1 MREPRILV
9 NLVFFALLGVLLSV
23 WAVRSI
29 IHIDALERPYHV
41 TADFATSPGLTSDL
55 EITHLGVRVG
65 RVGDVRLRQGHVEV
79 RFDLNRGTRIPAGVG
94 ARVQRKSAIGEPYIE
109 LTQPSKPGTGVLKD
123 GDRIPL
129 SRTAGTVDYQEL
141 FAGLN
146 ATLRAVDPRDAR
158 TLVHETATGLQGRG
172 GSIHDIIGDTYQL
185 TRTLAANAGTL
196 DALSAEL
203 TRLTATLSDH
213 RDQIASGTA
222 DLASLT
228 ASVRQSRKELDA
240 ILDEG
245 PGALAQVN
253 RLLQKSRPGLD
264 CLLTAAATPTAP
276 LLTSAN
282 SAKIRHVLTMVPT
295 LQALVGDITARDASG
310 TYVRVTPVITL
321 SGSQAAAEY
330 NRPIARP
337 DAPDVPLCKATGKG
351 KGGGSAKEAAGSAKK
366 DSGSARSAGTSSPTS
381 DPTLSAKPVSSVG
394 EQPASSRWLPLL
406 PPLIGVVV
414 LLAVAAQ
421 FVRARVRTRR

>member
-41 TADFATSPGLTSDL
+41 TADFAASPGLTSDL

-65 RVGDVRLRQGHVEV
+65 RVGDVRLRQGRVEV
-79 RFDLNRGTRIPAGVG
+79 RFDLNRGTRIPADVG

-109 LTQPSKPGTGVLKD
+109 LTQPSRSGAGVLKD

-141 FAGLN
+141 FAGLS
-146 ATLRAVDPRDAR
+146 ATLRSVDPRDAR

-172 GSIHDIIGDTYQL
+172 GSIHDLIGDTYQL
-185 TRTLAANAGTL
+185 TRTLAADAETL
-196 DALSAEL
+196 DALSQEL

-213 RDQIASGTA
+213 RGRLASGTA
-222 DLASLT
+222 DLAALT
-228 ASVRQSRKELDA
+228 ASVRQRRKDLDT
-240 ILDEG
+240 ILAEG
-245 PGALAQVN
+245 PGALAEVN
-253 RLLQKSRPGLD
+253 RLLQRSRPGLD

-282 SAKIRHVLTMVPT
+282 SAGIRHVLTMVPT
-295 LQALVGDITARDASG
+295 LQALVGDVTARDASG

-321 SGSQAAAEY
+321 SGSEAGAEY
-330 NRPIARP
+330 NRPVSRP
-337 DAPDVPLCKATGKG
+337 DAPDVPLCRTTGKTSG
-351 KGGGSAKEAAGSAKK
+351 SKKKGAAGSAEKAT
-366 DSGSARSAGTSSPTS
+366 GSARAAGTSSPTPE
-381 DPTLSAKPVSSVG
+381 PTLSAKPVSSVG

-406 PPLIGVVV
+406 PPVIGVVV
-414 LLAVAAQ
+414 LLAVAAR
-421 FVRARVRTRR
+421 FVRARVRIRR